1 MHGYCIYYFI
11 EGVQMKNFLAYATA
25 RIFLLFS
32 LGCSQNAM
40 EAQRSIASII
50 PENTFE
56 NVFEKSADLSEDE
69 SYSLDLRQQESSD
82 YGITIGVGAV
92 PPPPPPTPV
101 PLNSDPLVI
110 QIQPQSN
117 LLLSNPAN
125 GVFFDIF
132 GDNFRAGRRKVSWTI
147 GYAFAFLALPDES
160 NQIRNINQ
168 LFGDRTIGPDRK
180 QAAHGFDALQK
191 YDGYLGDGN
200 YSLTQRNSVLDKDD
214 AFFSKFRLWIDKNR
228 DGQSSTDELQTLEEA
243 GIISINLKFDPK
255 YSERDQHGNIIAHKS
270 FAKKLDGT
278 SALVFDL
285 WLRIDSAQ

>member
-1 MHGYCIYYFI
+1 M
-11 EGVQMKNFLAYATA
+11 QKFLAYATF
-25 RIFLLFS
+25 RTFLFFS
-32 LGCSQNAM
+32 LGCSQHAM
-40 EAQRSIASII
+40 EAQRSVASIN
-50 PENTFE
+50 PVDTFE
-56 NVFEKSADLSEDE
+56 NVFEKSADLSDDE
-69 SYSLDLRQQESSD
+69 SYSLDIRQQESSE
-82 YGITIGVGAV
+82 YGVTIGVGAV

-101 PLNSDPLVI
+101 VLNSDPLVI
-110 QIQPQSN
+110 QIQPHSN

-125 GVFFDIF
+125 GVVFDIF
-132 GDNFRAGRRKVSWTI
+132 GNNFAAGRRKVSWTI

-191 YDGYLGDGN
+191 YDGYLGEGN
-200 YSLTQRNSVLDKDD
+200 YSLTQRNSIIDKND
-214 AFFSKFRLWIDKNR
+214 AFYLKFRLWIDKNR
-228 DGQSSTDELQTLEEA
+228 DGLSTSEELQTLEQA
-243 GIISINLKFDPK
+243 GIASINLRFDAKF
-255 YSERDQHGNIIAHKS
+255 SERDQHGNIIAHKS